1 MVIVYDY
8 VEDEDLVVIATV
20 QDGRS
25 SSAAAAQA
33 DS

>member
-8 VEDEDLVVIATV
+8 YEEDDLVIIATV

-25 SSAAAAQA
+25 STAATSAG
-33 DS
+33 